1 MAVKALSILLYLLLS
16 ANAAHAGPVAG
27 AVAAIGSFFA
37 TGIGSVVARVAVG
50 FGFSLL
56 QKALTGKTKTAAAGQ
71 VLEIKMGEDQPMS
84 FIIGSRAVGGRR
96 KYIGTWGSD
105 GSTPNAYLTD
115 VIELANLPSYAGTQ
129 GLNSVWIDDKKCT
142 VDWSKPHA
150 DGRGYPVTE
159 FRKSGKDY
167 LWIKYYDGTQTAADS
182 FLVAKFG
189 GNADRPYGSDRIG
202 RGVQYIILTARYNS
216 DLFSGMPT
224 GIYEPKPT
232 PFYDPR
238 KDSTNGGSG
247 AHRWND
253 PATYEAT
260 LNPITAAYNIARGIY
275 YGGDWF
281 YGGQNV
287 SAHRLPNAS
296 WFAAANECDRT
307 INDAPQF
314 RCGLEVT
321 LDTEPLDVLEDLRIA
336 CAGRFAE
343 VGGFI
348 KPLVGAP
355 GSAVY
360 SFDDDGIVITK
371 DQDFEPFPS
380 LKSTHNRVTG
390 TYPEPAEKWA
400 TKDAPENRNLTLE
413 AEDGNR
419 SLPVSVSFA
428 AVPYSAQV
436 QSLIETMVKEQRRFR
451 THVVT
456 LPPLAAALEPNDV
469 VAWTSARN
477 AYSNKK
483 FLLTG
488 NTGQSGMLRQVALTE
503 IDPSDY
509 DPPETIVAP
518 VIGWTGPVA
527 APVQAMTG
535 FQVSAGSVTDST
547 SQQRRPAIVIS
558 CASDLDDVAR
568 VWVKVR
574 VKATGVIVL
583 DSDANPY
590 GAPASWTLSGSWC
603 LALTEYEVQGKLV
616 PVSARQTEASAW
628 IAVTTLNLSE
638 SSDVLD
644 GSITSKKLADAAV
657 TASKIMDEAVTNLK
671 LANQSV
677 GTSKLQVA
685 AVTAEVLANSSV
697 IADKLADAAVT
708 GAKLAAQAVDAT
720 KFAASIEPVR
730 VVTALP
736 TSRVSAYVT
745 FNGEAYRWN
754 GAAYVKTVA
763 TAELTGQLITSQI
776 ADAAI
781 LASKLADGIV
791 TGTKMA
797 ADTITANNLA
807 AGAVTAKSLVLTDY
821 TNLVANGNFTSS
833 DLVNIW
839 NINKGLSD
847 DNVYFAANIGQAGAQ
862 ALVMQKPTV
871 ASAHDLS
878 ISLKP
883 GFYIPVE
890 GGKTYTYDI
899 SYYAIPSAS
908 SGGFWFKVL
917 YLDAAKAF
925 LSEAFLVSNQ
935 PIATTRTRFVSQT
948 VMPANARFISLE
960 IFSNTS
966 NTTTINLILDYIAL
980 RRSNAAEL
988 IVDGSIVANML
999 SAGSVTTDKL
1009 AANSVI
1015 AGKIAA
1021 GAISTDQLAANAVTT
1036 SKMAAGSVT
1045 TDILAVGQG
1054 ANFIKNSDFSAGLTG
1069 WGLEYTNNAA
1079 AFAPLIIRTDTYAPT
1094 PGSLEIQQINGTQ
1107 NVEYGVVYKK
1117 DGTNI
1122 DTVSVEAGKWYE
1134 LSAYYLGH
1142 RCNGLML
1149 FIGFADKNGSVISYA
1164 QSSLFSANQN
1174 TDPGKQL
1181 SNYQRVWFKAQAP
1194 AGSVYAYP
1202 FFRHKGTVNAQ
1213 ANSYLWIHKPFFGEA
1228 VANQT
1233 QPTPWSQAGVTLIQ
1247 SGNIVTGSVTTESL
1261 AAGSVVV
1268 TKLAA
1273 GSVTTS
1279 ALAAGSVVASTIA
1292 GGTIT
1297 GDKVAADTIGANNLA
1312 AGSVTAKS
1320 LTLTDYTNLVPNGNF
1335 SSSDLAAIWTF
1346 NKGLSDDTV
1355 SFVAGGSSSGGQAL
1369 LLRKPTVGSAHDLS
1383 ITLNLSYA
1391 IPVEGGKVYAFD
1403 VSYYTYAN
1411 PSAGGFWWRM
1421 FYYDGAKN
1429 YLGSYADLVSNQP
1442 ISTARLRYNS
1452 RITIPSTARYVT
1464 FQVFNSADNASA
1476 ANLLIDYL
1484 ALRKANAAEL
1494 IVDGSITADKLAVN
1508 SLSAI
1513 TANLGTVTAGVI
1525 QASNGKMVINL
1536 GAGSME
1542 WYE

>member
-1 MAVKALSILLYLLLS
+1 MAFKALSILLYLLLS
-16 ANAAHAGPVAG
+16 ADAAHAGPVAG

-56 QKALTGKTKTAAAGQ
+56 QKALTGKTKTAASGQ

-115 VIELANLPSYAGTQ
+115 VIELANLPSYAGPQ

-189 GNADRPYGSDRIG
+189 GNTDRPYGSDRIG

-287 SAHRLPNAS
+287 SAHSLPNAS

-469 VAWTSARN
+469 VAWTSTRN

-483 FLLTG
+483 FLVTG
-488 NTGQSGMLRQVALTE
+488 NTGQSGMLRQMALTE

-547 SQQRRPAIVIS
+547 SQQRRPAIVIY

-644 GSITSKKLADAAV
+644 GSIVSSKIADAAV
-657 TASKIMDEAVTNLK
+657 TASKIMDESVTNLK
-671 LANQSV
+671 LADAAV
-677 GTSKLQVA
+677 GTSKLQVE
-685 AVTAEVLANSSV
+685 AVTQEILAAKSV
-697 IADKLADAAVT
+697 IAEKLADAAVT

-763 TAELTGQLITSQI
+763 TAELTGQLIGSQI
-776 ADAAI
+776 ADLAI
-781 LASKLADGIV
+781 VASKIADGII
-791 TGTKMA
+791 TGTKLA
-797 ADTITANNLA
+797 AETIGANNLA
-807 AGAVTAKSLVLTDY
+807 ANSVTAKQLVLTDF
-821 TNLVANGNFTSS
+821 TNLVPDNQMQDPGNSWVGPGWSSWTDPYLGGMASRSQMKFTYVAGTTGYGGE
-833 DLVNIW
+833 LLGKAFPV
-839 NINKGLSD
+839 
-847 DNVYFAANIGQAGAQ
+847 QAGAQ
-862 ALVMQKPTV
+862 YRVTGSAYSNGNQWPQLRIKWLDRTGALINYVDFLAGDRGAGPVTATVNLTAPTGATQAVMAAYVMRTNTNADV
-871 ASAHDLS
+871 
-878 ISLKP
+878 
-883 GFYIPVE
+883 YV
-890 GGKTYTYDI
+890 
-899 SYYAIPSAS
+899 
-908 SGGFWFKVL
+908 GGFVVQK
-917 YLDAAKAF
+917 
-925 LSEAFLVSNQ
+925 
-935 PIATTRTRFVSQT
+935 R
-948 VMPANARFISLE
+948 
-960 IFSNTS
+960 
-966 NTTTINLILDYIAL
+966 
-980 RRSNAAEL
+980 NAAEL
-988 IVDGSIVANML
+988 IIDGTILTNML
-999 SAGSVTTDKL
+999 AAAVVTTDKL

-1021 GAISTDQLAANAVTT
+1021 GAVNTDQLVAGAVTT
-1036 SKMAAGSVT
+1036 AKVAAGAIT
-1045 TDILAVGQG
+1045 TNLLAVGQG
-1054 ANFIKNSDFSAGLTG
+1054 ANFIKNSDFSAGITG
-1069 WGLEYTNNAA
+1069 WGVEYANADLGNWTMTLRNDT
-1079 AFAPLIIRTDTYAPT
+1079 FAPM
-1094 PGSLEIQQINGTQ
+1094 PGALEIRQVNGTQ
-1107 NVEYGVVYKK
+1107 GLEIGATYKK

-1122 DTVSVEAGKWYE
+1122 DLMSVEAGKWYE
-1134 LSAYYLGH
+1134 LSTYYLGH
-1142 RCNGLML
+1142 RCNG
-1149 FIGFADKNGSVISYA
+1149 IQPYVAFANAAGTVLTF
-1164 QSSLFSANQN
+1164 SSPGIWSANQN
-1174 TDPGKQL
+1174 TDPGRQL
-1181 SNYQRVWFKAQAP
+1181 SNYQRNWFRTQAP
-1194 AGSVYAYP
+1194 AGSVYAYV
-1202 FFRHKGTVNAQ
+1202 FFRHKGTINGQ
-1213 ANSYLWIHKPFFGEA
+1213 NDSYLWIHKPFFGEA
-1228 VANQT
+1228 TANQT
-1233 QPTPWSQAGVTLIQ
+1233 EPTPWSAAGVTLIQ
-1247 SGNIVTGSVTTESL
+1247 NGNIV
-1261 AAGSVVV
+1261 AGSVQADSLAVNSV
-1268 TKLAA
+1268 IASKISAGAITTPAIAA
-1273 GSVTTS
+1273 GAVIGTS
-1279 ALAAGSVVASTIA
+1279 IAAL
-1292 GGTIT
+1292 TIT
-1297 GDKVAADTIGANNLA
+1297 GTNIAADTIGTDKLA
-1312 AGSVTAKS
+1312 ANSVTAKQ
-1320 LTLTDYTNLVPNGNF
+1320 LVLTDFTNLVPDNQMQDFGTSWTGVNWQSWTDPYVGGMASRSQARYPYVAGRTGYSEELLGKRFSVQAGAQYRVMGTALCPSGNYSPLLRIKWLNSAGGEISIF
-1335 SSSDLAAIWTF
+1335 D
-1346 NKGLSDDTV
+1346 
-1355 SFVAGGSSSGGQAL
+1355 FVAGD
-1369 LLRKPTVGSAHDLS
+1369 R
-1383 ITLNLSYA
+1383 
-1391 IPVEGGKVYAFD
+1391 
-1403 VSYYTYAN
+1403 
-1411 PSAGGFWWRM
+1411 SAGVVTTAVNLTAPSGAVQAVMAAYGWR
-1421 FYYDGAKN
+1421 
-1429 YLGSYADLVSNQP
+1429 
-1442 ISTARLRYNS
+1442 
-1452 RITIPSTARYVT
+1452 PSTTGDVYVGG
-1464 FQVFNSADNASA
+1464 FVVNK
-1476 ANLLIDYL
+1476 
-1484 ALRKANAAEL
+1484 RNAADL
-1494 IVDGSITADKLAVN
+1494 IVDGGITANQLSVN

-1513 TANLGTVTAGVI
+1513 TANLGTVTAGEI
-1525 QASNGKMVINL
+1525 RSSNGKMIISLN
-1536 GAGSME
+1536 AGTILITD
-1542 WYE
+1542 